1 MSITTEALED
11 HDINLARSASN
22 RCLVCQKQLQ
32 SVGTDSWKDHVRSSR
47 HKWNLNLAE
56 GRQAVSMFLA
66 KKDVASQERLL
77 NGHRRVQ
84 IENYSQM
91 DLVQHIQVRL
101 LSGQVVF
108 ETDVC
113 NLFRTFELVQMVA
126 RYLMVAP
133 EVLTF
138 AHGDHLGYLTGRD
151 VYLGRAD
158 VSLPRVQ
165 TLLRQNHGCQLC
177 CMHSDSIKRCYECQ
191 SRVCHFCVST
201 YELYQQQEDTP
212 ISCWGCAGGQ
222 GQISVWARARTVVL
236 MPATLLGSR

>member
-1 MSITTEALED
+1 MSITTMALED

-22 RCLVCQKQLQ
+22 RCLVCLKQLQ
-32 SVGTDSWKDHVRSSR
+32 AVGLESWKDHVRSSR

-56 GRQAVSMFLA
+56 GRHAVSMFLA
-66 KKDVASQERLL
+66 TKDVTSKD
-77 NGHRRVQ
+77 VYK
-84 IENYSQM
+84 NYSQM

-133 EVLTF
+133 EVLTL
-138 AHGDHLGYLTGRD
+138 AHETNFGYLTGRD